1 MSRNA
6 MERLLHRLCV
16 DRREKQRFKDD
27 FQGLIKR
34 FQLSEE
40 EIEMLREMDVQA
52 MQLHGVNPMLTLGFW
67 FENANDPTPKA
78 YIDALVNGVAAQGE
92 SRE

>member
-16 DRREKQRFKDD
+16 DRREKQKFKED
-27 FQGLIKR
+27 FEGLVRR

-40 EIEMLREMDVQA
+40 EKQMLRTMDVKA

-78 YIDALVNGVAAQGE
+78 YIEALVRGAVAEGE
-92 SRE
+92 DRG